1 MIKITLSWQLQ
12 KGFIL
17 LKCSGIENKLFIIII
32 IILLL
37 TRKCDFGSRIIIT
50 QGINRLTLYMVR
62 WISLVLLTREDT
74 IIVLGSYGIKIS
86 IQP

>member
-12 KGFIL
+12 KGIIL

-32 IILLL
+32 LLL
-37 TRKCDFGSRIIIT
+37 TRKCDCVSRIIIT